1 MRSRSINVFVC
12 GLFCILF
19 GLATP
24 LFCRTMM
31 IEDVLAI
38 ERLRYVMMSPD
49 GQHIV
54 YLKSGDLWVS
64 DLSQEPV
71 SSRKIIE
78 DVSDPQWLDNVHI
91 LYLKKLSSG
100 VSLCRYS
107 LPKKTSQVLAK
118 SAEAITH
125 VRCSKAKNH
134 IAVLI
139 AHQVWVLDL
148 KTDRFSKI
156 NTGTF
161 NISSIDWAPD
171 GERLVVSSGE
181 KGYVLTLKTQHL
193 SSLDVSASMQSPKWS
208 SDGKW
213 IYFLTTDGFK
223 QSWLASSELAAL
235 EVKTGVVKRFK
246 ETGEQQLSVLY
257 KYDEKSESI
266 YYLVEEGFGYNLHRL
281 SLRTGE
287 RFSVTRGSRIWTEFS
302 FSEDLSKVAFILEDA
317 KTPPE
322 LYVSSFPE
330 LSPQKISTSNDRLV
344 TLDLG
349 ESELISW
356 TNSEGGRIEGQIIK
370 PVGYQQGK
378 RYPMIMWLHGGPAS
392 CFSSRF
398 ANGTWHY
405 PTQVLA
411 AQGYVIFMPN
421 PRGSTGYGT
430 AFRRALM
437 KRWGEVDYD
446 DVMSG
451 VSYLVNEK
459 KLVDPDRMGVAGWSY
474 GGYLASVVV
483 SKTTQFKAASIGAGF
498 SELMSL
504 YATIDIPDWLE
515 DYFVARPYESP
526 DIFMKHSPIYAMTS
540 VKTPVLIQHGENDAR
555 VPFTQAKLL
564 YRALSHKK
572 VPVRLEGFS
581 EEEHVLKKT
590 ENKRKSMHSNVEW
603 FNAYL

>member
-1 MRSRSINVFVC
+1 MTID
-12 GLFCILF
+12 
-19 GLATP
+19 
-24 LFCRTMM
+24 
-31 IEDVLAI
+31 DVLAI
-38 ERLRYVMMSPD
+38 ERIRHVMLSPD
-49 GQHIV
+49 GQHV
-54 YLKSGDLWVS
+54 LYLKSGDLWVL
-64 DLSQEPV
+64 DLSVATV

-78 DVSDPQWLDNVHI
+78 DVTDPQWLDNGHI
-91 LYLKKLSSG
+91 LYLKKSSSG

-107 LPKKTSQVLAK
+107 LSKKTSQVLAK
-118 SAEAITH
+118 SAESMTH
-125 VRCSKAKNH
+125 VRCSKARDK
-134 IAVLI
+134 IAILI
-139 AHQVWVLDL
+139 SHKVWVLDL
-148 KTDRFSKI
+148 KTDRFSQIK
-156 NTGTF
+156 TGAL
-161 NISSIDWAPD
+161 IVSSVDWAPD
-171 GERLVVSSGE
+171 GDRLVVSSGE
-181 KGYVLTLKTQHL
+181 KGYVLTLKMQHL
-193 SSLDVSASMQSPKWS
+193 SPLAVSLSMQSPKWS

-213 IYFLTTDGFK
+213 IYFLTTDDFK

-246 ETGEQQLSVLY
+246 ETGDQQLSVLY
-257 KYDEKSESI
+257 KYDAKSESI
-266 YYLVEEGFGYNLHRL
+266 YYLVEEGFGYNLYRL

-287 RFSVTRGSRIWTEFS
+287 RFPVTRGSQIWTEFS
-302 FSEDLSKVAFILEDA
+302 FSEACSKTAFILEDA

-322 LYVSSFPE
+322 LYVSNFPD
-330 LSPQKISTSNDRLV
+330 LTPQKVTSLNENLAS
-344 TLDLG
+344 LELG
-349 ESELISW
+349 ESELVSW

-370 PVGYQQGK
+370 PLGYQPGK

-421 PRGSTGYGT
+421 PRGSTAYGNV
-430 AFRRALM
+430 FKRALM

-451 VSYLVNEK
+451 VSYLVKER

-498 SELMSL
+498 SDLMSL

-515 DYFVARPYESP
+515 DYFMARPYESP

-540 VKTPVLIQHGENDAR
+540 VKTPVLIQHGENDVR
-555 VPFTQAKLL
+555 VPYTQAKLL

-572 VPVRLEGFS
+572 VPVRLEGFA

-590 ENKRKSMHSNVEW
+590 ENKRKSMQSNVDW
-603 FNAYL
+603 FNRYL